1 MGNLV
6 HDIISGVMLNPTLR
20 TGTIPLPLTEAR
32 EMTAGD
38 YINAAGNG
46 GILASD
52 TTPTLLKSSG
62 GSRAT
67 WATGNTDV
75 LSWQTMAPVDF
86 DPTQDLVINM
96 IASMSNTN
104 DTPTIA
110 VGFIEAMSNTNEGG
124 NTSAVSGTT
133 PTQKSVTIAG
143 NTLTGGNQ
151 WNITLTPGA
160 HANDTVRVDAVW
172 IEYQRM

>member
-1 MGNLV
+1 
-6 HDIISGVMLNPTLR
+6 
-20 TGTIPLPLTEAR
+20 
-32 EMTAGD
+32 
-38 YINAAGNG
+38 
-46 GILASD
+46 
-52 TTPTLLKSSG
+52 
-62 GSRAT
+62 
-67 WATGNTDV
+67 
-75 LSWQTMAPVDF
+75 
-86 DPTQDLVINM
+86 
-96 IASMSNTN
+96 
-104 DTPTIA
+104 
-110 VGFIEAMSNTNEGG
+110 MSNTNEGG

>member
-1 MGNLV
+1 MGNLI
-6 HDIISGVMLNPTLR
+6 HDLITGNMLNSTLG
-20 TGTIPLPLTEAR
+20 TGTIQLNLTAAR
-32 EMTAGD
+32 EMGSGD

-52 TTPTLLKSSG
+52 TTPALAKSNG

-67 WATGNTDV
+67 WVATNVDV
-75 LSWQTMAPVDF
+75 LSWQTIAPVDF

-110 VGFIEAMSNTNEGG
+110 VGFIEAMSNTDEGG